1 MVKYRKVMGAELNVE
16 TVIQKHYER
25 EKSISGGRGCSSF
38 NDHLCNLWA
47 VKKRLF
53 ILTLLIMEKLKKNL
67 SNNRIGEITTFLFVF
82 GSIE

>member
-1 MVKYRKVMGAELNVE
+1 MIKYRKVMGAELNVE

-38 NDHLCNLWA
+38 NDHPCNLWA
-47 VKKRLF
+47 IKKRLSV
-53 ILTLLIMEKLKKNL
+53 LTLLVMEKKKKPII
-67 SNNRIGEITTFLFVF
+67 RIGEITTFLFVF